1 MNRTSSVDQ
10 LIAPDQT
17 RMRKVLFILSELED
31 EDVEWIANNGD
42 RLRYPVGAD
51 LIAFNSHVDSVY
63 FVLDGTFSVLSGN
76 GEQIVELSSGE
87 IIGEMSLVD
96 PARTTASVR
105 ANEGAAALRLSHA
118 RLREKL
124 AADAPFAARFYRA
137 LSVFL
142 AARMRQTTRR
152 FGYGDVDPRAAPQTD
167 EISEEMLAKA
177 HLASLR
183 FERLLKRMAS

>member
-1 MNRTSSVDQ
+1 
-10 LIAPDQT
+10 
-17 RMRKVLFILSELED
+17 MRKVLFILSELED
-31 EDVEWIANNGD
+31 KDVEWIANNGD

-51 LIAFNSHVDSVY
+51 IIAFNSHVDSVY
-63 FVLDGTFSVLSGN
+63 FVLDGTFSVLSGA

-96 PARTTASVR
+96 PARTSASVR

-118 RLREKL
+118 RLRDKL

-152 FGYGDVDPRAAPQTD
+152 FGYGNADQQPAPQTD